1 MSQLKQDEWPA
12 DGEPTTTETQEKPSI
27 VESQERPSGS
37 DLRGFDRRGGR
48 PRADGAEEVSNATPD
63 RQID

>member
-12 DGEPTTTETQEKPSI
+12 DNEPTTTESQTSTASTGERAHRANRSPAPRDVTGREPS
-27 VESQERPSGS
+27 
-37 DLRGFDRRGGR
+37 
-48 PRADGAEEVSNATPD
+48 AETDEVASVTPD